1 MATTLFMCMLVA
13 YVLYSLAWRFLG
25 FGNPIGFYWST
36 LFTHPFKV
44 PVSMFSERTRTAFNN
59 TTLRAPRLMD
69 NHSHPGQAALR
80 SSAVLALR
88 TLAFSVGMKPY
99 FVQRSKSDNRSGLE
113 GCETVVW
120 AKDAH
125 RKPVAFAPGPKH
137 LIMLVDT
144 SDHVQGMDLILAEGQ
159 PTAVFTVVPSRA
171 ARMCKEYCYTFNEDN
186 ELVYEVK
193 GGAGYRQEVW
203 DLGGDMVT
211 AIGYSATGLYRYKTV
226 FNIDRKYVDDDHQ
239 IVLFSPSERYAFP
252 LFDMN
257 PWINRPLKRLHLWG
271 TAG

>member
-1 MATTLFMCMLVA
+1 MMIYLINFLITIHNVHLWAAACYRDCCTYFSNVLTTLSASFWGRYASTYSLFWPEQLPLWHPRCIASLTSTTTVLEDLKATLMPPYPTRFVCVFTHDFVTYGVMATTLFMCMLVA

-125 RKPVAFAPGPKH
+125 RNLSLLRRAPN
-137 LIMLVDT
+137 T
-144 SDHVQGMDLILAEGQ
+144 SSCWLTRPI
-159 PTAVFTVVPSRA
+159 TCRA
-171 ARMCKEYCYTFNEDN
+171 WT
-186 ELVYEVK
+186 
-193 GGAGYRQEVW
+193 
-203 DLGGDMVT
+203 
-211 AIGYSATGLYRYKTV
+211 
-226 FNIDRKYVDDDHQ
+226 
-239 IVLFSPSERYAFP
+239 
-252 LFDMN
+252 
-257 PWINRPLKRLHLWG
+257 
-271 TAG
+271 